1 MKGEE
6 SKAKGYR
13 LSEWDLFIMNS
24 IRDAKKPM
32 VNADIMD
39 MAKAKNKKDKVTM
52 SDIDLRGK
60 LNRSIHKLAN
70 KRRDLVKTNYPG
82 KGYAYGLAE
91 WGANKSAS
99 GEEQKNGKKA

>member
-1 MKGEE
+1 
-6 SKAKGYR
+6 
-13 LSEWDLFIMNS
+13 MNS